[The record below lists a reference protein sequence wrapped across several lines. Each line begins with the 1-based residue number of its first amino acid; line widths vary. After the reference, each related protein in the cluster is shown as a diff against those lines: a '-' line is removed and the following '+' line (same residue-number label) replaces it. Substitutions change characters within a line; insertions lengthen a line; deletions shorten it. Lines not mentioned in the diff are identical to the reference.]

1 MVVSTANNTTGV
13 NGVALGSSGE
23 TYGVRGQTFSNTP
36 NATGVKGE
44 ASAGVTNAVWGQNF
58 STAENATG
66 VFGLAN
72 AEVGNTIGVLGRSN
86 SSSNNAY
93 GVYGQASG
101 GGIGVRGDSPSG
113 TAIVAA
119 SNTGRGVVAQ
129 TTSGNAL
136 VGITAANNVAA
147 LLAQNIGGL
156 GRPVRQQRL
165 HQGSYTA
172 TGDQVGGR
180 QAARRHPRADVL
192 PGIPE
197 PWFEDF
203 GTAELRNGQA
213 SVALDPEFD
222 EVVKGDDYRVFLTE
236 IGDCGGLYVSRKG
249 PHRFEVRSR
258 GGAGAAAP
266 STTGG
271 GEAGRRRQAPGE
283 GRRPGGRHD
292 GRRHRRPRRGT

>member
-1 MVVSTANNTTGV
+1 M
-13 NGVALGSSGE
+13 
-23 TYGVRGQTFSNTP
+23 
-36 NATGVKGE
+36 
-44 ASAGVTNAVWGQNF
+44 
-58 STAENATG
+58 
-66 VFGLAN
+66 FGLAN

-113 TAIVAA
+113 TAVVAA

-156 GRPVRQQRL
+156 
-165 HQGSYTA
+165 
-172 TGDQVGGR
+172 
-180 QAARRHPRADVL
+180 AARFVGNVIVQGGVTVTGGPKSAAVKKRDGSHVRMYCQES
-192 PGIPE
+192 PE

-203 GTAELRNGQA
+203 GTAELKNGQM

-249 PHRFEVRSR
+249 PHRFEVKSR
-258 GGAGAAAP
+258 GGAGASGSFDYRVVARRGDPVGGRLEKVAVPAAV
-266 STTGG
+266 TTVDDIAVPDAARDDRPKPASS
-271 GEAGRRRQAPGE
+271 EPPKPE
-283 GRRPGGRHD
+283 PIERPGSPPAEKREQ
-292 GRRHRRPRRGT
+292 